1 MTEPLTD
8 FERLLAMQFDLNTWL
23 ELNPC
28 TCHAL
33 CVCDSKEDSQCSP
46 S

>member
-1 MTEPLTD
+1 VAELLTD
-8 FERLLAMQFDLNTWL
+8 WESALMAMSIDDWL

-33 CVCDSKEDSQCSP
+33 CTCEQETTLP
-46 S
+46 T